1 MFRARAFAALVVP
14 ASAAATLLVAGC
26 TPKFDPASLVTNE
39 RLIAVVA
46 DPPEA
51 VPGANVTLTPV
62 VASPS
67 GTLAEGEGFTAE
79 WWRCPDDD
87 SDALGDFWQCTEPSK
102 RAPVGD
108 GAPYVD
114 VVPADLFGT
123 LPDPDGDPATADP
136 ATTDPATTDPAANAN
151 PKATTSKK
159 ALGAL
164 LGYWRVVG
172 LTIRGVDT
180 DRVVDG
186 FKREPIFLPVPLSQ
200 LDPKLAAIDV
210 RVAPEGGVAE
220 ANTNPLLT
228 AVTVH
233 EGAVDGPGVEKLKKG
248 GTYFFVPHYD
258 ARSLQAYQSLKADL
272 AGLPLDD
279 PDAMAALSVD
289 DLLPRFEKVQRCE
302 IPIFNWYVTA
312 GKVRR
317 EITLDEGVVT
327 DVFDARGVACPP
339 VEGDPRT
346 PDTQFTA
353 PAGTDDDPLPDD
365 GVVHAWVVLRDGRG
379 GTAVKSFDLPV
390 E

>member
-1 MFRARAFAALVVP
+1 MLV
-14 ASAAATLLVAGC
+14 AAGC
-26 TPKFDPASLVTNE
+26 TPKFDPSSLVTNE

-46 DPPEA
+46 DAPEA
-51 VPGANVTLTPV
+51 VPGASVTLTPI
-62 VASPS
+62 VASPT
-67 GTLAEGEGFTAE
+67 GTLVEGEGFTAE

-87 SDALGDFWQCTEPSK
+87 SDALGDFWQCSEPSK
-102 RAPVGD
+102 RASLGA

-114 VVPADLFGT
+114 TVPADLFGP
-123 LPDPDGDPATADP
+123 LPDPNAAPPADP
-136 ATTDPATTDPAANAN
+136 AEDVASPATT
-151 PKATTSKK
+151 SEK

-172 LTIRGVDT
+172 VTIRGVDN

-186 FKREPIFLPVPLSQ
+186 FKREPIFLPVPLST
-200 LDPKLAAIDV
+200 LDPKLEAIDV
-210 RVAPEGGVAE
+210 RVAPEGGAAE
-220 ANTNPLLT
+220 TNTNPLLT

-233 EGAVDGPGVEKLKKG
+233 EGAVDGPTVDKLEKG
-248 GTYFFVPHYD
+248 GTYFFVPRYD
-258 ARSLQAYQSLKADL
+258 ARTLQAYQSLKADL

-279 PDAMAALSVD
+279 ADAMAALTVD
-289 DLLPRFEKVQRCE
+289 ELLPRFEKVQRCE
-302 IPIFNWYVTA
+302 IPTFNWYVTA

-327 DVFDARGVACPP
+327 DVFDARGIACPP

-346 PDTQFTA
+346 ADTEFTA
-353 PAGTDDDPLPDD
+353 PAGTDEDPLPDD